1 MKKMTL
7 DKDEVQILSQVVKA
21 SIMDLRVQIR
31 ETDNY
36 EFKQMLKKRRKVLS
50 KIKDALEDKKSKK

>member
-50 KIKDALEDKKSKK
+50 